1 MITKVILKMSN
12 FKPEGRTYK
21 SSGYSFHVSTIKR
34 IEVARGEVSK
44 SRFIEKIVIEKLNEL
59 GVHA

>member
-1 MITKVILKMSN
+1 MSN